1 MPQTR
6 SAGKN
11 FHKTKK
17 NMRAIIIEKCC
28 KAEDLKVSEIPVPQ
42 VRPGWVLVKVHAAG
56 LNHSEALLRMFEADN
71 DYINTPIVPGIEC
84 VGEIADASDSHFNV
98 GDKVIALMGG
108 MGRSFN
114 GSYQEYALLPAKNVF
129 KVESSLDWISLAA
142 IPETY
147 YTAYGSLKECLLLN
161 DKDTLLVRGA
171 TSTVGQAAIQLA
183 KGMGATVIAAA
194 RRESSFEKLKT
205 IGADYCIIDDER
217 ISEQRLPM
225 HPNKVL
231 ELIGPKTLRDSLL
244 TVSRPG
250 YVCNTGILG
259 NVFTVEHFDP
269 IKYIPNGVFLTGF
282 FSNFPTQEIIDS
294 LFRLIAEANIKPLYS
309 KVLTLDDIVEAHT
322 LLEKG
327 GAGGKIILKIQ

>member
-1 MPQTR
+1 M
-6 SAGKN
+6 K
-11 FHKTKK
+11 
-17 NMRAIIIEKCC
+17 AIVIEKCC

-129 KVESSLDWISLAA
+129 KVVSNLDWISLAA

-183 KGMGATVIAAA
+183 KAIGATVIAAA
-194 RRESSFEKLKT
+194 RRESSFEKLKA

-217 ISEQRLPM
+217 ISEQSLRVR
-225 HPNKVL
+225 PNKVL

-244 TVSRPG
+244 TVSSPG
-250 YVCNTGILG
+250 YVCNTGVLG
-259 NVFTVEHFDP
+259 NVFTVPQFNP
-269 IKYIPNGVFLTGF
+269 IKFIPNGVFLTGF
-282 FSNFPTQEIIDS
+282 FSNFPTQETIDS
-294 LFRLIAEANIKPLYS
+294 LFNLITEANIKPLYS

-327 GAGGKIILKIQ
+327 GSGGKIILKIQ

>member
-1 MPQTR
+1 M
-6 SAGKN
+6 K
-11 FHKTKK
+11 
-17 NMRAIIIEKCC
+17 AIVIEKCC

-84 VGEIADASDSHFNV
+84 VGEVADPSDSALAK
-98 GDKVIALMGG
+98 GDRVIALMGG

-114 GSYQEYALLPAKNVF
+114 GSYAEYALLPAKNVF
-129 KVESSLDWISLAA
+129 KVESDLDWISLAA

-183 KGMGATVIAAA
+183 KAIGATVIAAA
-194 RRESSFEKLKT
+194 RRESSFEKLNT
-205 IGADYCIIDDER
+205 IGADCCIIDDER
-217 ISEQRLPM
+217 ISEQRLPTR
-225 HPNKVL
+225 PNKVL

-250 YVCNTGILG
+250 YICNTGVLG
-259 NVFTVEHFDP
+259 NVFVVQQFDP

-282 FSNFPTQEIIDS
+282 FSNFPTQETIDC

-327 GAGGKIILKIQ
+327 DAGGKIILKIQ